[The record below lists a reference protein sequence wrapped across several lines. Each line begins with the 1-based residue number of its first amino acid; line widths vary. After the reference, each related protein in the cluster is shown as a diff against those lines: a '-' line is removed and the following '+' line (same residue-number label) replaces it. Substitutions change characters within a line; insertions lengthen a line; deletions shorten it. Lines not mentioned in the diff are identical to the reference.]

1 MAFGALSGLGT
12 ISAGATKHLLVK
24 VVFSASANQ
33 ATYQNQSSVLTLSF
47 TGTATG
53 GNDRTNG

>member
-1 MAFGALSGLGT
+1 MAFIDAAASRRYLLALSKT
-12 ISAGATKHLLVK
+12 MIA
-24 VVFSASANQ
+24 ASANQ
-33 ATYQNQSSVLTLSF
+33 TTYQNQNSVLTLSF